1 MSVRC
6 ACWPCETPGRGPS
19 SMKRP
24 VLVAFFALIVTAT
37 LAIEPRA
44 AQLSPDATIPLP
56 ATNDYAANI
65 LAGISN
71 QGRTKQQPY
80 VTAGDRTY
88 LIGTQDGQF
97 PDIGHHVPGE
107 MGGLW
112 LPPIKLSDT

>member
-1 MSVRC
+1 
-6 ACWPCETPGRGPS
+6 
-19 SMKRP
+19 MKRP

-71 QGRTKQQPY
+71 QDIPDRDTGWPVPRHGSPRT
-80 VTAGDRTY
+80 G
-88 LIGTQDGQF
+88 
-97 PDIGHHVPGE
+97 
-107 MGGLW
+107 
-112 LPPIKLSDT
+112 